1 MIDLDRLEERLELS
15 LTDDLRA
22 HRAATPPA
30 PTTVAGPRSRVP
42 APPMAAA
49 AVAGSGLDVAD
60 HARRVAE
67 LLGSGDRGQVDHHV
81 GAHAALAR
89 ETGRLTDQRDAAS
102 LAAMQALLDGRRS
115 DARAASDLVL
125 SLGGEADDP
134 ESADRSWAQRFWV
147 VLEWGDVDE
156 RHRLLDH
163 CREQAYRHDQLPW
176 FGALALL
183 LARVGR
189 PDEAGAAFDAAAA
202 RGLEPA
208 APGGAW
214 LELATDLAEAAALLG
229 DARRAALVHK
239 ALARTTTPLVVVGRG
254 WVCKG
259 STARFRA
266 LAASAAGRAATVD
279 ADFLSATETHRRLG
293 AGVLLART
301 LTEWGNSLRGRDDLR
316 SRSYLQEGAD
326 LGRRLA
332 LADFVAPAAARAS

>member
-15 LTDDLRA
+15 LTDDLRVR
-22 HRAATPPA
+22 RAATPPA
-30 PTTVAGPRSRVP
+30 PT
-42 APPMAAA
+42 
-49 AVAGSGLDVAD
+49 AVAVRLPRVRTPPTADAVAPRRGPGLAG
-60 HARRVAE
+60 HARRLAE
-67 LLGSGDRGQVDHHV
+67 VLGSGDRQQADGHV
-81 GAHAALAR
+81 AAHAALAR
-89 ETGRLTDQRDAAS
+89 ETGRVADRRDAAA

-163 CREQAYRHDQLPW
+163 CREQAYRHDRLPW

-189 PDEAGAAFDAAAA
+189 PDEAGAAFDAAAG
-202 RGLEPA
+202 GLEPA

-266 LAASAAGRAATVD
+266 LAAAAAGRAATVD

-301 LTEWGNSLRGRDDLR
+301 LTEWGNSLRGSDDLR
-316 SRSYLQEGAD
+316 SRSYLQEGAE